1 MSYPERTNTTTP
13 DTTTPN
19 TRSSDIKSMHSQN
32 ITIQNIGS
40 HSINKKR
47 QASHKHGLE
56 IQQLNVQLE
65 QLTLS
70 YNLSV
75 TTGEILAIQ
84 GTSGVGKTTLLN
96 TIAGF
101 QHAKSGTLL
110 WQGSELL
117 GLPADKRPVSMLF
130 QEYNL
135 FEHISVLD
143 NLTLGFTGQ
152 TPKQALMAAA
162 EHLGLADQISKM
174 PTELSGGQRQRVGL
188 IRTLLRPEPII
199 LLDEPFAE
207 LDQNTRLQAAQWT
220 REVAK
225 QQGKTLLL
233 VTHQQ
238 EDVEV
243 VADSTLVLQQSKSAD

>member
-1 MSYPERTNTTTP
+1 MKCNTQSTNTQ
-13 DTTTPN
+13 
-19 TRSSDIKSMHSQN
+19 SAKQKSCN
-32 ITIQNIGS
+32 
-40 HSINKKR
+40 R
-47 QASHKHGLE
+47 QGLE
-56 IQQLNVQLE
+56 IQQLSVQLE

-75 TTGEILAIQ
+75 ATGEILAIQ

-101 QHAKSGTLL
+101 QQAQSGQLL
-110 WQGSELL
+110 WQGNNLL
-117 GLPADKRPVSMLF
+117 PLPANKRPVSMLF
-130 QEYNL
+130 QEHNL

-143 NLTLGFTGQ
+143 NLMLGFDDQ
-152 TPKQALMAAA
+152 APKEDLIAAA
-162 EHLGLADQISKM
+162 EHLDLGDQIKKM

-207 LDQNTRLQAAQWT
+207 LDQSTRLIAAQWT
-220 REVAK
+220 REIAR

-238 EDVEV
+238 EDVEI
-243 VADSTLVLQQSKSAD
+243 VADSAIQLNANQ

>member
-1 MSYPERTNTTTP
+1 MKCNTQSTNTQ
-13 DTTTPN
+13 
-19 TRSSDIKSMHSQN
+19 SAKQKSCN
-32 ITIQNIGS
+32 
-40 HSINKKR
+40 R
-47 QASHKHGLE
+47 QGLE
-56 IQQLNVQLE
+56 IQQLSVQLE

-75 TTGEILAIQ
+75 ATGEILAIQ

-101 QHAKSGTLL
+101 QQAQSGQLL
-110 WQGSELL
+110 WKGNNLL
-117 GLPADKRPVSMLF
+117 PLPANKRPVSMLF
-130 QEYNL
+130 QEHNL

-143 NLTLGFTGQ
+143 NLMLGFDDQ
-152 TPKQALMAAA
+152 APKEDLIAAA
-162 EHLGLADQISKM
+162 EHLDLGDQIKKM

-207 LDQNTRLQAAQWT
+207 LDQSTRLIAAQWT
-220 REVAK
+220 REIAR

-238 EDVEV
+238 EDVEI
-243 VADSTLVLQQSKSAD
+243 VADSAIQLNANQ